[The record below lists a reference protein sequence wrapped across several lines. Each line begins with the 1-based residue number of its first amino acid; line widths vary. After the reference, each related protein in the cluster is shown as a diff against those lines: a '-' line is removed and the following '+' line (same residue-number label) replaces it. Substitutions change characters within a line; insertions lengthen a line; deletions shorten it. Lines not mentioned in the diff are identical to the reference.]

1 MTARRWMRWI
11 AFILPAFALAAG
23 NTLVYPL
30 HQADKDP
37 QLPYVLDVLRLA
49 IRESGVNY
57 RLMPSKEKMVQS
69 REIADLQFNKGGI
82 DIMWTMTSPERE
94 QELLPIRVPIDRGLI
109 GWRVGLVQQQRRE
122 LFDHVANI
130 ADLATFSA
138 GQMHDWPDTA
148 ILRGNGLKVETT
160 DQYESLFKMLSAGR
174 FDYFPRSIIEV
185 SDEYQSHT
193 ALELAIEP
201 HVLIRYPTAFYFFV
215 SRNRPDLAQALERGL
230 QTAARDGQL
239 KALFYRYFAGVLK
252 ALDVNHRVVIEL
264 KNPLLPPETPFDRP
278 EYWYRVGE

>member
-1 MTARRWMRWI
+1 MRWI
-11 AFILPAFALAAG
+11 AVFLPVVTMAAS
-23 NTLVYPL
+23 NMLVYPL

-37 QLPYVLDVLRLA
+37 QLAYVLDVLRLA
-49 IRESGVNY
+49 IRESGENY
-57 RLMPSKEKMVQS
+57 RLAPSKEKMVQS
-69 REIADLQFNKGGI
+69 REIADLQHDKGSI
-82 DIMWTMTSPERE
+82 DILWAMTSPERE

-122 LFDHVANI
+122 LFDHVANL

-138 GQMHDWPDTA
+138 GQMHDWPDTS

-215 SRNRPDLAQALERGL
+215 SRSRL

>member
-1 MTARRWMRWI
+1 MRWL
-11 AFILPAFALAAG
+11 AFILPVFTIAAG
-23 NTLVYPL
+23 NTLIYPL

-49 IRESGVNY
+49 IRESGVDY
-57 RLMPSKEKMVQS
+57 RLVPSKEKMVQS
-69 REIADLQFNKGGI
+69 REIADLSAGRGNI
-82 DIMWTMTSPERE
+82 DILWTMTSPERE
-94 QELLPIRVPIDRGLI
+94 QALLPIRVPIDRGLI

-122 LFDHVANI
+122 LFDHVGTL
-130 ADLATFSA
+130 ADLAGFAA
-138 GQMHDWPDTA
+138 GQMHDWPDTT

-185 SDEYQSHT
+185 SDEWASHRR
-193 ALELAIEP
+193 LELAIEP
-201 HVLIRYPTAFYFFV
+201 HLLIRYPTAFYFFV

-239 KALFYRYFAGVLK
+239 KALFYRYVAGVLK
-252 ALDVNHRVVIEL
+252 ALDVNHRTVIEL
-264 KNPLLPPETPFDRP
+264 KNPLLPPGTPFDHA